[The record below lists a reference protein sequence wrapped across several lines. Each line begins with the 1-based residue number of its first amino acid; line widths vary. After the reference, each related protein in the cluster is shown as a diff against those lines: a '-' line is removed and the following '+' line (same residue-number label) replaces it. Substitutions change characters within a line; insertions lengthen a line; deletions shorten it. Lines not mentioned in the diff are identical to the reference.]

1 MNIIIIIANIFFF
14 YSRQIANLYN
24 KSLNDSTKE
33 NATPLWVLCNPSS
46 DEKTL
51 LINVQSNENCFARG
65 IVTYEGSSTLEEID
79 IEKYVDDYVAYEKI
93 TEEEVMLFL
102 FVFFFSVK

>member
-1 MNIIIIIANIFFF
+1 MNIVIISNIFLF

-24 KSLNDSTKE
+24 KILSDSTKE

-51 LINVQSNENCFARG
+51 LITVQSNENCFARG
-65 IVTYEGSSTLEEID
+65 VVTYEGSSTLEEID
-79 IEKYVDDYVAYEKI
+79 LERYVDDYVAYEKI
-93 TEEEVMLFL
+93 TEEAVMLLFL
-102 FVFFFSVK
+102 FVFFVSVK